1 AGLGLN
7 FFAIP
12 LMGIAQVAGMAV
24 VPAAL
29 VSRRLAAF
37 AGLLAHC
44 GAGGLVWSA
53 ALVQV
58 APALAYR
65 VAPPGWPIVIA
76 YYAGLIVAW
85 VSWRRR
91 AAVGS
96 QQRPHAGR
104 NRVGAIAIAG
114 VAAVWILAE
123 PWAFLA
129 SGGDGR
135 LHVTF
140 IDVGQGDAA
149 FVRFPR
155 GATLLVDAGGLAFGS
170 PFDIGD
176 RVVAPVLRN
185 AGVRHLDA
193 VAL

>member
-1 AGLGLN
+1 
-7 FFAIP
+7 
-12 LMGIAQVAGMAV
+12 M
-24 VPAAL
+24 
-29 VSRRLAAF
+29 
-37 AGLLAHC
+37 
-44 GAGGLVWSA
+44 
-53 ALVQV
+53 
-58 APALAYR
+58 
-65 VAPPGWPIVIA
+65 IA

-96 QQRPHAGR
+96 QQRPHARR

-123 PWAFLA
+123 PWTFLA
-129 SGGDGR
+129 LPGDGR

-176 RVVAPVLRN
+176 RVVAPVLRDAALN
-185 AGVRHLDA
+185 AARRHQPLPLQSNVEDMIKVLGERA
-193 VAL
+193 AQISARACSR